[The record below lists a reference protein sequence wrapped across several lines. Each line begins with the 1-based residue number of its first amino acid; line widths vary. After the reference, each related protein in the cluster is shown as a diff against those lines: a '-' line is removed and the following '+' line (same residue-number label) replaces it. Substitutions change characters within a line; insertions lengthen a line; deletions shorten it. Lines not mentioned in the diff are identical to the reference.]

1 MTEAQL
7 FFLSDQYYIDFPD
20 DKLMKNKDVIA
31 GKPHNRPCFF
41 AFRDLKNSEILWLV
55 PISSKYKKYKKI
67 EQEKIQKYGSCFTIR
82 FGKVLDRDAAFL
94 IQNMCPTT
102 EKYLTPYIDKNNNPI
117 RIDNRIAD
125 DVIKSAKNV
134 LAMANRGA
142 KVIFPDLFKIFR
154 SLERQNNK
162 ESQKSNPDCNQKKP
176 SVLDELKQIREAQQ
190 STSASEPEAKDRDTR
205 WKLIR

>member
-1 MTEAQL
+1 
-7 FFLSDQYYIDFPD
+7 
-20 DKLMKNKDVIA
+20 
-31 GKPHNRPCFF
+31 
-41 AFRDLKNSEILWLV
+41 
-55 PISSKYKKYKKI
+55 
-67 EQEKIQKYGSCFTIR
+67 
-82 FGKVLDRDAAFL
+82 
-94 IQNMCPTT
+94 MCPTT

-142 KVIFPDLFKIFR
+142 KVIFPDVFKIFR
-154 SLERQNNK
+154 SLERQLNK